1 MKALRK
7 LLDSQAHLFEK
18 GGKLENFEALYEAPD
33 TLLYTPGHVTKGEIH
48 VRDGLD
54 LKRMMIMVV
63 VALVPCCFMAM
74 YNTGFQ
80 ANLAISQG
88 AVPLDVW
95 QMDLLLMLMGSAE
108 AAFVPTSVLANLVH
122 GAGWFVPVFAVTGI
136 VGASGA
142 GKTTLAKT
150 IAGFIPLNEGGTYR
164 GTASVAGRVLGQ
176 AGGLLS

>member
-18 GGKLENFEALYEAPD
+18 GGKFENFEALYEAPD

-63 VALVPCCFMAM
+63 VALIPCCFMAV

-80 ANLAISQG
+80 ANLAFAQICS
-88 AVPLDVW
+88 
-95 QMDLLLMLMGSAE
+95 
-108 AAFVPTSVLANLVH
+108 AAFK
-122 GAGWFVPVFAVTGI
+122 
-136 VGASGA
+136 ASSSLES
-142 GKTTLAKT
+142 GKGSTCFL
-150 IAGFIPLNEGGTYR
+150 
-164 GTASVAGRVLGQ
+164 Q
-176 AGGLLS
+176 M